1 MINQFAS
8 RNIRI
13 PIVASRCI
21 SLCISRIAYRV
32 SHIACIISE
41 SVIGCPTKKL
51 HANVWK
57 QLLRIMQICAGPPHA
72 TATPCKVFC
81 TYLACSN
88 VTENKNETCLRP
100 FLINLIFLSEYKR
113 ERENELIWV
122 AYMAAATTTRHNSK
136 TTIIKANSK
145 EVVRKKRVVH
155 G

>member
-8 RNIRI
+8 RNICI
-13 PIVASRCI
+13 SIVASRCI
-21 SLCISRIAYRV
+21 SLCISRIAYLV

-51 HANVWK
+51 HANLRK

-72 TATPCKVFC
+72 AATPCEVFC
-81 TYLACSN
+81 TYLVCSN
-88 VTENKNETCLRP
+88 VTKNKNKTCLRP
-100 FLINLIFLSEYKR
+100 FSINLIFLSGYKR
-113 ERENELIWV
+113 ERENKLIWV
-122 AYMAAATTTRHNSK
+122 AYIIAAITTRHNSK